1 MCATSPASDAPF
13 PTRYPLN
20 KTHNTKSSILSLKMN
35 ELNPLNHGAQR
46 IDSIMQYW
54 GLDNHDLVSVSTE
67 QLTHKQVQKARQ
79 GRELTLK
86 MMQKVARALNVAI
99 WYRLDDE
106 ARETYYEYIHR
117 DLFTYA
123 KGFDP
128 DWQDPNQR

>member
-13 PTRYPLN
+13 PTRYPLY
-20 KTHNTKSSILSLKMN
+20 KTHNTKSSILSFKMN
-35 ELNPLNHGAQR
+35 ELNTLNHGTQR

-67 QLTHKQVQKARQ
+67 QLTHKQVQKARM

-99 WYRLDDE
+99 WYKLDDE
-106 ARETYYEYIHR
+106 EKETYYEYIHR

-128 DWQDPNQR
+128 DWADPNQK